1 MSERMRSMMRALAVA
16 AQGGFSLSLGTAA
29 LLFGL
34 RHGIDWDHI
43 AAITDITGSQVSP
56 RKSLRLASLYALGH
70 AIVVLLLGFVAIELG
85 ARIPAAVDAVMERL
99 VGATLLLLG
108 FYVFFGLIRHGRRFR
123 MRSRWMLLFSGVR
136 RARSALL
143 HRRPS
148 QKIVISHDHT
158 HGHKDSLHATHE
170 HREAPPPGDRVSPTS
185 STRPELIAL
194 KLHRHSHNH
203 VGELPED
210 PFAQYSTGT
219 AVAVGMIHG
228 VGAETPTQ
236 VLLFLGAVGVGGR
249 GAGIALLVTFL
260 IGLFASNTLIAVA
273 SAFGFLGASHNFA
286 LYATVAVVTGALS
299 VVLGVLYLFGQG
311 ALVPPLLGG

>member
-1 MSERMRSMMRALAVA
+1 MRSMMRALAVA
-16 AQGGFSLSLGTAA
+16 AQGGFSLPAVTAA
-29 LLFGL
+29 LVFGL

-70 AIVVLLLGFVAIELG
+70 AIVVLLLGLVAIELG

-99 VGATLLLLG
+99 VGATLLVLG
-108 FYVFFGLIRHGRRFR
+108 LYVFYGLIRHGRRFR
-123 MRSRWMLLFSGVR
+123 MRSRWMLLFSGAR
-136 RARSALL
+136 RARNALL
-143 HRRPS
+143 HGRPS
-148 QKIVISHDHT
+148 GRIVISHDHA
-158 HGHKDSLHATHE
+158 HGHSDSLHAAHE
-170 HREAPPPGDRVSPTS
+170 HSDVPPPSDSVPTTS
-185 STRPELIAL
+185 SARPRLMAL
-194 KLHRHSHNH
+194 PLHRHAHHH

-210 PFAQYSTGT
+210 PFAQYSPGT
-219 AVAVGMIHG
+219 AVGVGMIHG

-299 VVLGVLYLFGQG
+299 LGLGVLYLFGQG

>member
-1 MSERMRSMMRALAVA
+1 MRSMMRALAVA
-16 AQGGFSLSLGTAA
+16 GQGGFSLPLVSAA
-29 LLFGL
+29 LVFGL

-70 AIVVLLLGFVAIELG
+70 AIVVLLLGLVAIELG

-108 FYVFFGLIRHGRRFR
+108 LYVFYGLIRHGRRFR
-123 MRSRWMLLFSGVR
+123 MRSRWMLLFAGAR
-136 RARSALL
+136 RARNALL

-148 QKIVISHDHT
+148 GKIVISHDHA
-158 HGHKDSLHATHE
+158 HGHSDPLHAAHE
-170 HREAPPPGDRVSPTS
+170 HSDVPPPSDSALTTS
-185 STRPELIAL
+185 SPRPRLMAL
-194 KLHRHSHNH
+194 PLHRHAHHH
-203 VGELPED
+203 VGELPKD

-219 AVAVGMIHG
+219 AVGVGMIHG

-299 VVLGVLYLFGQG
+299 LGLGVLYLFGQG
-311 ALVPPLLGG
+311 ALVPPLLSG